1 MSFPDDFVLP
11 EEQSMTSVA
20 RQIGNAVPCLL
31 AQRIGEELAT
41 CIDERDGSSAVAD
54 RSQQLALNT

>member
-11 EEQSMTSVA
+11 EDQSMTSVA

-31 AQRIGEELAT
+31 AERIATELAN
-41 CIDERDGSSAVAD
+41 CLD
-54 RSQQLALNT
+54 RRKQAEMGAPALESLKAAA